1 MFAQGIHI
9 KVGDIVRA
17 GHAEDLVIVR
27 GCFARRGCFYLIV
40 DSFSKRRELSPRAWE
55 CTVRGPLSLLD
66 VATTTVHHA
75 SCWAWGVD
83 GRILALV

>member
-1 MFAQGIHI
+1 MQSLPWSRTGVQGPERANAELGGFLASRMLVQGIHI
-9 KVGDIVRA
+9 KVGDIVQA

-55 CTVRGPLSLLD
+55 CTVRGP
-66 VATTTVHHA
+66 
-75 SCWAWGVD
+75 
-83 GRILALV
+83 